1 MNTQAAKPA
10 KPKPFK
16 LTKHN
21 ARKVTYGGV
30 VYEARRE
37 GLKRDGCEPPRQW
50 YWTVN
55 DPKWGS
61 CIDERVPS
69 GYWSTLTRARESLA
83 EFLGVKPEDLR
94 P

>member
-1 MNTQAAKPA
+1 MNEQTS

-16 LTKHN
+16 LTKAN
-21 ARKVTYGGV
+21 ARVVKFGGQMF
-30 VYEARRE
+30 EARRE
-37 GLKRDGCEPPRQW
+37 SLARDGGSPPRQW

-55 DPKWGS
+55 DASYGS

-69 GYWSTLTRARESLA
+69 GYWTTLTRAREVLA
-83 EFLGVKPEDLR
+83 DFLGVKPEDLR